1 MSAEFSG
8 EQKLRIVLESIIRNV
23 PKGEQS
29 KKYGVTEEEFQS
41 WHDHL
46 IKNGGKIFDSSST
59 LQATS
64 RSKKKKMSPFAKVF
78 LSISLL
84 ANLGLVTFGF
94 VYQAN
99 KSNSINGDPDDFGSS
114 IDSPINLVDNFPN
127 DPISAEISNSKGK
140 EDDEPI
146 DVLLEN
152 SRVKPLRVNG
162 QDDAIENLLAVPDL
176 LPAPSLLPPVEIP
189 EPAEEVTF
197 LGKSYKGKHVVYLL
211 DAGTYVLDGNQSIEQ
226 FTKIKEALISSILT
240 LSPNSYFNLVLY
252 WNLREA
258 SALGKTILMA
268 SQQNKK
274 YAIEWIGSLGDT
286 KESIK
291 ADRNQYYP
299 KELLYA
305 KPAIGIIG
313 PWYGLSTAISYD
325 PDIVFVLAGNLP
337 GYDRSEVPRS
347 HYAGLGKINFKT
359 VQEGTKKF
367 PAISELSRETA
378 RKWFYS
384 ITPISSLPS
393 SDDEV
398 DTMAFARLGFASS
411 SQNKFNF
418 PPSAWNKSFDNFLT
432 SLEVGFDR
440 IPQTHFMVSLP
451 KYVSWPSSLL
461 DTAKEFTESSRGSF
475 QQNLFTP

>member
-23 PKGEQS
+23 PKKEQS
-29 KKYGVTEEEFQS
+29 KKYGITEEEFQS

-46 IKNGGKIFDSSST
+46 IQNGGKIFDSSSIH
-59 LQATS
+59 QSAS
-64 RSKKKKMSPFAKVF
+64 RSKKKKMSPLTKVF

-84 ANLGLVTFGF
+84 LNLGLVTFGI

-99 KSNSINGDPDDFGSS
+99 KSSSINEIPEDLGGSL
-114 IDSPINLVDNFPN
+114 DSPINLVDSIPA
-127 DPISAEISNSKGK
+127 DPIPADLLKSVDK
-140 EDDEPI
+140 EDEGSIDE
-146 DVLLEN
+146 LLEN
-152 SRVKPLRVNG
+152 ARVKPLPVKG
-162 QDDAIENLLAVPDL
+162 KDDAIDNLLAVPNL

-189 EPAEEVTF
+189 QPAEEVTF

-211 DAGTYVLDGNQSIEQ
+211 DAGTYVLDGNHSIEQ
-226 FTKIKEALISSILT
+226 FAKIKEALISSILT

-286 KESIK
+286 KESLK

-337 GYDRSEVPRS
+337 DYDRSEVPRS
-347 HYAGLGKINFKT
+347 HYSGLGKINFKT
-359 VQEGTKKF
+359 VKEGTKEF

-384 ITPISSLPS
+384 VTPVSSLPS

-398 DTMAFARLGFASS
+398 DTRAFARLGFASS

-451 KYVSWPSSLL
+451 KYVSWPSPLL